1 MSSALTPR
9 PRSAR
14 VRLGI
19 GAGLVLLLIAG
30 GVAAAAAA
38 LTPGGAT
45 TVLTPASG
53 SASPSTGQST
63 GSGSRAGASGSGGD
77 DDGAAASSSD
87 GGSSRIYIHVTGQVA
102 HPGLF
107 RLAPGSRVVDAVGA
121 AGGLTPQA
129 DAAAINLAR
138 ALDDGEQLHVPAVGE
153 APAAGAAGAG
163 AGSGGAGAGSG
174 SGSGPA
180 SGGGAAGGT
189 SGVKVNLNTADQ
201 AALETLPRV
210 GPALAQRIL
219 AWRQQNGR
227 FASIE
232 DLRDVSG
239 IGEKTFEQL
248 QPLVT
253 V

>member
-19 GAGLVLLLIAG
+19 GAGLVLLLLAG

-45 TVLTPASG
+45 TVLAPASG
-53 SASPSTGQST
+53 SASPSAGTTDES
-63 GSGSRAGASGSGGD
+63 GSGSDASGTGGAGDGGD
-77 DDGAAASSSD
+77 AAAGSD
-87 GGSSRIYIHVTGQVA
+87 AGGSSRIYVHVTGQVA

-121 AGGLTPQA
+121 AGGLTAQA

-153 APAAGAAGAG
+153 AAAAGVGGTGAV
-163 AGSGGAGAGSG
+163 GGASGSSVGASAGSG
-174 SGSGPA
+174 S
-180 SGGGAAGGT
+180 AAGGAGGT
-189 SGVKVNLNTADQ
+189 KININTADQ
-201 AALETLPRV
+201 TALETLPRV

>member
-45 TVLTPASG
+45 TVLAPASA
-53 SASPSTGQST
+53 SASPSTGSST
-63 GSGSRAGASGSGGD
+63 GSGSRAGASGSGRAD

-121 AGGLTPQA
+121 AGGLTAQA

-153 APAAGAAGAG
+153 APAAGT
-163 AGSGGAGAGSG
+163 AGSGAGGGS
-174 SGSGPA
+174 S
-180 SGGGAAGGT
+180 SGGGGGASGAGTGGAG
-189 SGVKVNLNTADQ
+189 GVKVNINTADQ
-201 AALETLPRV
+201 TALETLPRV